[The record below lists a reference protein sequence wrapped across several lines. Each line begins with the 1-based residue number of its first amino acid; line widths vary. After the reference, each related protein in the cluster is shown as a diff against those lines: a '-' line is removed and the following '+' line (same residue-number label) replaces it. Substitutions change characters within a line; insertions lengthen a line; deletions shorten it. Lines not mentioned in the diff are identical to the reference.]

1 MKTIIITGAGSGLGK
16 EIAHLLSQ
24 QDYHLLLTGRTL
36 EKLITTKEEIIA
48 MGGRADILQLDI
60 GKAEYI
66 SQKVE
71 EISHTYTNIY
81 GLVNNA
87 GVGHFGSFVEMD
99 EHHITEMI
107 NTNILGTLLMTRAI
121 LPLLLKGS
129 EGRIMNIISTAGL
142 RGKVNE
148 AVYAASKFAVRGFT
162 ESLQKEY
169 EGSGIKFNAVYMGGM
184 DTPFWDN
191 SDHVKDTSRFR
202 SPREVAEIIIEQID
216 QDEIIIES
224 KKS

>member
-16 EIAHLLSQ
+16 ELAHLFSQ
-24 QDYHLLLTGRTL
+24 KGFHLLLTGRTFGKL
-36 EKLITTKEEIIA
+36 SAVKEKIEA
-48 MGGRADILQLDI
+48 DGGKADILHLDI
-60 GKAEYI
+60 RNAEDISKTIDEI
-66 SQKVE
+66 SQ
-71 EISHTYTNIY
+71 TYTIC

-87 GVGHFGSFVEMD
+87 GVGYFGPFADIEKD
-99 EHHITEMI
+99 HITEML
-107 NTNILGTLLMTRAI
+107 NTNVLGTLLMTKAI
-121 LPLLLKGS
+121 LPVLLKTPD
-129 EGRIMNIISTAGL
+129 GRIMNIISTAGL

-148 AVYAASKFAVRGFT
+148 AVYVASKFAIRGFT

-169 EGSGIKFNAVYMGGM
+169 EGHSIKINAVYMGGM

-202 SPREVAEIIIEQID
+202 SPREVAEIIIDQLD
-216 QDEIIIES
+216 QDSIIIES

>member
-16 EIAHLLSQ
+16 ELSLLFSQ
-24 QDYHLLLTGRTL
+24 KGYHLLLTGRSVD
-36 EKLITTKEEIIA
+36 KLSAVKKEIEQA
-48 MGGRADILQLDI
+48 GGAADFIELDVQKEADIL
-60 GKAEYI
+60 KR
-66 SQKVE
+66 VE
-71 EISHTYTNIY
+71 EISNSHTIF

-87 GVGHFGSFVEMD
+87 GVGHFGPFVDISEKA
-99 EHHITEMI
+99 ITEML
-107 NTNILGTLLMTRAI
+107 NTNVLGTIFMTKAV
-121 LPLLLKGS
+121 LPLLQEQGDGLL
-129 EGRIMNIISTAGL
+129 MNIISTAGL

-169 EGSGIKFNAVYMGGM
+169 ENSSIKIKAVYMGGM
-184 DTPFWDN
+184 DTPFWEGSN
-191 SDHVKDTSRFR
+191 HVADSSHFR
-202 SPREVAEIIIEQID
+202 SPNEVAKIIMEQIS

>member
-16 EIAHLLSQ
+16 ELAHLFSQ
-24 QDYHLLLTGRTL
+24 KGFQLLLIGRTF
-36 EKLITTKEEIIA
+36 EKLTAVKEKIEA
-48 MGGRADILQLDI
+48 VGGKADILHLDI
-60 GKAEYI
+60 RNAEDISKTINEI
-66 SQKVE
+66 SQ
-71 EISHTYTNIY
+71 TYTIC

-87 GVGHFGSFVEMD
+87 GVGYFGPFADMEEV
-99 EHHITEMI
+99 HITEML
-107 NTNILGTLLMTRAI
+107 NTNVLGTLLMTKAL
-121 LPLLLKGS
+121 LPHLLKTS

-148 AVYAASKFAVRGFT
+148 AVYVASKFAIRGFT

-169 EGSGIKFNAVYMGGM
+169 EGHSIKINAVYMGGM

-202 SPREVAEIIIEQID
+202 SPREVAQIIFDQMD
-216 QDEIIIES
+216 QDPIIIES